1 MQDAR
6 RSMKNQPKS
15 MTAKI
20 TNNLEPL
27 TLGIGLNN
35 MPDVAKGGAR
45 LYYFYGHHKGVMGYV
60 D

>member
-1 MQDAR
+1 
-6 RSMKNQPKS
+6 MKNQPKS